1 MQYAWYSQIQLSK
14 IMKVD
19 WKFITVAS
27 GELFAPHI
35 DGVQSIHELCV
46 RSWAIQM
53 LGLMETIGPM
63 ALEAQTNQFG
73 WKMFTVVEMK
83 NHWLI
88 AITPGGGAAGT
99 AAIAMMWGFLV

>member
-1 MQYAWYSQIQLSK
+1 MQYAWYSQIQLS
-14 IMKVD
+14 KVD

-53 LGLMETIGPM
+53 LGLIETLGPM
-63 ALEAQTNQFG
+63 ALEARTNQFG
-73 WKMFTVVEMK
+73 LKMFTVVEMK

-88 AITPGGGAAGT
+88 AITTGGGVTGT
-99 AAIAMMWGFLV
+99 VAVAMMWGFLV